1 MPKKSKQISKLP
13 PGLEILLSDYRNHC
27 RRNGLRE
34 SSIELYLKEDR
45 WFLHNLFVNG
55 CETAAQI
62 SAGHIASACLTLK
75 SNYYLSTVKT
85 FLRFLY
91 SDGYTDKDYSNI
103 VPEYKRPQPM
113 PSVYSEDE
121 IRRAENMDSGRCKK
135 RNYAMLLLA
144 TRLGIRSGDITR
156 LTFADVD
163 FDKDIIRLIQ
173 QKTAA
178 RIELPLLPKIKAA
191 LTDYID
197 NERPESD
204 SAYIFTISRPPYNRV
219 TIMQIGKTT
228 ARALHNAGI
237 ECGARGRGPHAFRS
251 SLASS
256 MVNDNVPYE
265 IVRKTL
271 GHVDPNAIKSYARLD
286 VEQLRMYSLAPPET
300 SGGFAELLAGRRV
313 L

>member
-1 MPKKSKQISKLP
+1 
-13 PGLEILLSDYRNHC
+13 
-27 RRNGLRE
+27 
-34 SSIELYLKEDR
+34 
-45 WFLHNLFVNG
+45 
-55 CETAAQI
+55 
-62 SAGHIASACLTLK
+62 
-75 SNYYLSTVKT
+75 
-85 FLRFLY
+85 LRFLF
-91 SDGYTDKDYSNI
+91 SDGYTDRDYSNI

-113 PSVYSEDE
+113 PSVYSTDE
-121 IRRAENMDSGRCKK
+121 IRRVENTDSGRCKK

-144 TRLGIRSGDITR
+144 TRLGIRSGDIAR

-163 FDKDIIRLIQ
+163 FVADTIRLTQ

-178 RIELPLLPKIKAA
+178 RIELPLLPEIKAA
-191 LTDYID
+191 LTDYVD
-197 NERPESD
+197 NERPKSD

-228 ARALHNAGI
+228 ARALQNAGI
-237 ECGARGRGPHAFRS
+237 DCGTRGRGPHAFRS

-256 MVNDNVPYE
+256 MVNDNIPYE

-286 VEQLRMYSLAPPET
+286 VEQLRLYSLAPAEA
-300 SGGFAELLAGRRV
+300 SGDFAELLAGRRV

>member
-1 MPKKSKQISKLP
+1 MPKKSKQISNLP
-13 PGLEILLSDYRNHC
+13 PGLEILLNDYQNHC
-27 RRNGLRE
+27 RRNGLKE

-45 WFLHNLFVNG
+45 WVLHNLSANG

-62 SAGHIASACLTLK
+62 SAGHVAAACLALK

-85 FLRFLY
+85 FLRFLF
-91 SDGYTDKDYSNI
+91 SDGYTDRDYSYV
-103 VPEYKRPQPM
+103 VPEYKRPQPI
-113 PSVYSEDE
+113 PSVYSVDE

-144 TRLGIRSGDITR
+144 TRLGIRSGDIAR

-163 FDKDIIRLIQ
+163 FDTDVIRLIQ

-178 RIELPLLPKIKAA
+178 RIELPLLPEIKAA

-197 NERPESD
+197 NERPKSD
-204 SAYIFTISRPPYNRV
+204 SSYIFTISRPPYNRV
-219 TIMQIGKTT
+219 TIMQIGKTV
-228 ARALHNAGI
+228 ACALKNAEI
-237 ECGARGRGPHAFRS
+237 ECGARSRGPHAFRS

-286 VEQLRMYSLAPPET
+286 VERLRLYSLAPPEA

-313 L
+313 M